1 MSRTWIVTGWDADQ
15 EKVDQ
20 AESWQQAEGGLNQ
33 SAHEL
38 DSNLRKHFQT
48 VFQVL
53 DLEDD
58 HQGQNVSVC
67 VQGGMAK

>member
-1 MSRTWIVTGWDADQ
+1 MSRTWIVTSWDADQ

-38 DSNLRKHFQT
+38 DSKSEENTSKQCSKR
-48 VFQVL
+48 
-53 DLEDD
+53 
-58 HQGQNVSVC
+58 
-67 VQGGMAK
+67 